1 VRYRTAAISCF
12 VLIAGMFGYPALIWA
27 IFLPSLKQ
35 GLPNPL
41 PAYEKMLLDI
51 AVFCSEWRFIL
62 VLPIMGLGLLFAIA
76 EVAGR
81 RRVGETPW
89 GLDEAR
95 RRTPSS
101 AVGNPVDA

>member
-12 VLIAGMFGYPALIWA
+12 VLIGGMFGYPALIWA

-62 VLPIMGLGLLFAIA
+62 VLPIVGWGCYSQSQRSQVADASEGPMGPRRGTHLHARCAIQ
-76 EVAGR
+76 
-81 RRVGETPW
+81 
-89 GLDEAR
+89 
-95 RRTPSS
+95 
-101 AVGNPVDA
+101 

>member
-12 VLIAGMFGYPALIWA
+12 VIGGMFGYPALIWA

-62 VLPIMGLGLLFAIA
+62 LLPIVGLGLIFTIV
-76 EVAGR
+76 EVTSRERAGR
-81 RRVGETPW
+81 LRDKPRG
-89 GLDEAR
+89 A
-95 RRTPSS
+95 
-101 AVGNPVDA
+101 

>member
-62 VLPIMGLGLLFAIA
+62 VLPIVGLGLLFAIA
-76 EVAGR
+76 EVA
-81 RRVGETPW
+81 
-89 GLDEAR
+89 A
-95 RRTPSS
+95 
-101 AVGNPVDA
+101 ADASGDLGDPMGPR

>member
-12 VLIAGMFGYPALIWA
+12 VLILGMFGYSALIWA

-62 VLPIMGLGLLFAIA
+62 MLPIAGLGLIFAIA
-76 EVAGR
+76 EVTSR
-81 RRVGETPW
+81 ER
-89 GLDEAR
+89 AR
-95 RRTPSS
+95 RLRNKPRR
-101 AVGNPVDA
+101 A